1 MSVLAVIEFTLPV
14 FVSMVVILHYVFILC
29 DKIDLGV
36 DLILHSVD
44 LGLIYL
50 KYSICTVW

>member
-14 FVSMVVILHYVFILC
+14 FDSRVVILHHVFILC
-29 DKIDLGV
+29 DKIDVGV
-36 DLILHSVD
+36 NSTVCG